1 MLPRKLRKF
10 CLVMRCDPEA
20 GLGLH
25 CHATSTVVDR
35 TRDDVGALRMK
46 LSQGHSPNVV
56 DAGKAGR
63 HIPRNFKMLG
73 RLDAIGDKLGPAAAS
88 GGDVDPWILELP
100 KLQNS
105 SLDVTPE
112 FMQRSDLPANIPGSR
127 VTRFH
132 SVGRDCR

>member
-1 MLPRKLRKF
+1 MLPRKVRKF

-35 TRDDVGALRMK
+35 HREDVGAPRMK
-46 LSQGHSPNVV
+46 LSQGHTPSV

-73 RLDAIGDKLGPAAAS
+73 RLDG
-88 GGDVDPWILELP
+88 V
-100 KLQNS
+100 
-105 SLDVTPE
+105 
-112 FMQRSDLPANIPGSR
+112 
-127 VTRFH
+127 
-132 SVGRDCR
+132 